1 MANKVSDSVAV
12 PGKQSRNERIE
23 EFLREHYAF
32 RYNTVKKPCGV
43 PQQRRRVPP
52 RDQIPAQLL
61 PAGARPHHRHLHL
74 GGEPAQH
81 ARKRLFRACESRAS
95 VFS

>member
-1 MANKVSDSVAV
+1 MANKVSDSVAASC
-12 PGKQSRNERIE
+12 KQSRNERIE

-32 RYNTVKKPCGV
+32 RYNTVKSRAEFRSSDGEF
-43 PQQRRRVPP
+43 
-52 RDQIPAQLL
+52 L
-61 PAGARPHHRHLHL
+61 PVTKHHRHLHL

-81 ARKRLFRACESRAS
+81 ARKRLFRACESRAG

>member
-32 RYNTVKKPCGV
+32 RYNTSKAV
-43 PQQRRRVPP
+43 RSS
-52 RDQIPAQLL
+52 A
-61 PAGARPHHRHLHL
+61 AAT
-74 GGEPAQH
+74 
-81 ARKRLFRACESRAS
+81 AS
-95 VFS
+95 SSP

>member
-32 RYNTVKKPCGV
+32 RYNTVK
-43 PQQRRRVPP
+43 
-52 RDQIPAQLL
+52 
-61 PAGARPHHRHLHL
+61 
-74 GGEPAQH
+74 
-81 ARKRLFRACESRAS
+81 SRAEFRS
-95 VFS
+95 SDGAFVTTRSKAVRSSAAATASSSP